1 MKFRIHLEG
10 HSRDAAGMYTF
21 AVNCTEPLA
30 VSSRNFDQDESIVSW
45 NCVKKLEDIYLKTQ
59 TWFTGSF
66 NSHLAPVKP
75 VWDSYGW
82 AKLGLAIWFCIVFC
96 VVFWRQEVLVFCNSI
111 LLLPLAGVS
120 HMILHSTG
128 GSPLTQI
135 FGIVE
140 NRPRYRNLLSN

>member
-1 MKFRIHLEG
+1 MKFRVYLKV

-21 AVNCTEPLA
+21 VVNCTEPLA
-30 VSSRNFDQDESIVSW
+30 VSSRNFDQDGSIVSW
-45 NCVKKLEDIYLKTQ
+45 IYAKKLEDIYLKTQ

-66 NSHLAPVKP
+66 NSHLAPV
-75 VWDSYGW
+75 WDSFGW

-111 LLLPLAGVS
+111 LLLPLAGFS

-128 GSPLTQI
+128 GSPITQI

-140 NRPRYRNLLSN
+140 NRQCYRNLLSN